1 MGRFL
6 PLIANYSASAFR
18 RKDDKFQATSNS
30 LMVSKTALIS
40 REGAIQIV
48 LYASTMGSQFLLY
61 INNLNLL
68 PDSPVGY
75 IFLTLQVE
83 VLSHFMVCY
92 S

>member
-1 MGRFL
+1 
-6 PLIANYSASAFR
+6 
-18 RKDDKFQATSNS
+18 
-30 LMVSKTALIS
+30 MVSKTALIS